1 MFKRS
6 VALSAYTLSGFF
18 VNSTFIFSTECTPR
32 ARVIFIM
39 YFCLFLNVIDLL
51 CVSQGEMKLSLI
63 YANGEAVKTVMHG
76 PIRIHS
82 EKMKLTND

>member
-1 MFKRS
+1 MIKRS

-18 VNSTFIFSTECTPR
+18 VNSTFIFLKYIPR